1 MLVLLPPVL
10 LVQPPLEV
18 VETGGGSHGADA
30 GRWQGVRDGHGSV
43 LNIKLQVSDAG
54 SGVLISQP
62 LHLPLEIE
70 RSLRG
75 DFLWK

>member
-1 MLVLLPPVL
+1 MVLMLVV
-10 LVQPPLEV
+10 
-18 VETGGGSHGADA
+18 
-30 GRWQGVRDGHGSV
+30 GRGVRDGHGSV

-70 RSLRG
+70 RSFRG

>member
-1 MLVLLPPVL
+1 MLIITLQRGGGRPEVAAMVLMLVV
-10 LVQPPLEV
+10 
-18 VETGGGSHGADA
+18 
-30 GRWQGVRDGHGSV
+30 GRGVRDGHGSV

-70 RSLRG
+70 RSFRG